1 MFKHASFDIF
11 YYERPYKQPLL
22 LKQGRFF
29 TREGFILKQSDDH
42 GVRYAEVAPFPEL
55 QSETLADCLKQLRI
69 LKEKQSIDPET
80 LFPAV
85 TWGLYQLKQRFDIPS
100 PKILLPINTLVSG
113 IPETKTFKE
122 TVAQRYNA
130 GYRCFKIK
138 VGLLPSGVELS
149 RLTQLLEQYS
159 DIVLRLDANK
169 SWHYHDFHCFSRAL
183 QSSRIEYFEEPFRE
197 PSEYA
202 KLTTQQWKQIALDES
217 LVHGKTNNAHLA
229 RARVL
234 KPMILGPQALKNHL
248 KQAQV
253 HQQTVVFS
261 ACFESA
267 WGLSILARKAL
278 QHAPET
284 PCGLDTNQA
293 FHSDIWEPKIEIQG
307 GKMPFNQDFFTAQSH
322 HQLKWNTTYIR
333 KID

>member
-1 MFKHASFDIF
+1 M
-11 YYERPYKQPLL
+11 
-22 LKQGRFF
+22 
-29 TREGFILKQSDDH
+29 REGLILRQESDQ
-42 GVRYAEVAPFPEL
+42 GVCYAEIAPFPGL
-55 QSETLADCLKQLRI
+55 QAETLEDCLDELRA
-69 LKEKQSIDPET
+69 LQTHHLSPEDT
-80 LFPAV
+80 SPSV
-85 TWGLYQLKQRFDIPS
+85 QWGLYQLTLEFPPLQHAV
-100 PKILLPINTLVSG
+100 LPLNTLISG
-113 IPETKTFKE
+113 TPDSQQFERR
-122 TVAQRYNA
+122 VAEAYEA
-130 GYRCFKIK
+130 GYRYFKVK
-138 VGLLPSGVELS
+138 VGLLSLTEEIARLYKLLS
-149 RLTQLLEQYS
+149 DYPDVILRPDANQSWCYS
-159 DIVLRLDANK
+159 DFVKVVETLK
-169 SWHYHDFHCFSRAL
+169 
-183 QSSRIEYFEEPFRE
+183 SSRIEYFEEPFRE

-217 LVHGKTNNAHLA
+217 LVHGKTNNVHLA

-234 KPMILGPQALKNHL
+234 KPMVLGPQALKTHL
-248 KQAQV
+248 KQAQA

-267 WGLSILARKAL
+267 WGLSVLARKAL

-307 GKMPFNQDFFTAQSH
+307 GKVPFDQDFFTAQSH

>member
-1 MFKHASFDIF
+1 MLKHVTFDIF
-11 YYERPYKQPLL
+11 FYERPYKQPLL

-29 TREGFILKQSDDH
+29 AREGLLLKRVSDQ
-42 GVRYAEVAPFPEL
+42 GVHYAEVAPFPGL
-55 QSETLADCLKQLRI
+55 QRETLADCLAQLKAI
-69 LKEKQSIDPET
+69 QEKRTPT
-80 LFPAV
+80 RLFPAV
-85 TWGLYQLKQRFDIPS
+85 EWGQYQLTQGFNQPLFNS
-100 PKILLPINTLVSG
+100 PLPINTLMSG
-113 IPETKTFKE
+113 IAETSAFKDAI
-122 TVAQRYNA
+122 AQRYDA

-138 VGLLPSGVELS
+138 VGLLPSSVEID
-149 RLTQLLEQYS
+149 RLTELLAQYP
-159 DIVLRLDANK
+159 DIQLRLDANQ
-169 SWHYHDFHCFSRAL
+169 SWRYEDFHHFSQIL

-217 LVHGKTNNAHLA
+217 LVHEEPHHAHLA

-234 KPMILGPQALKNHL
+234 KPMVLGPQAMHSHL
-248 KQAQV
+248 KQARK

-267 WGLSILARKAL
+267 WGLSILAREAM

-293 FHSDIWEPKIEIQG
+293 FDRDIWEPPLEIQG
-307 GKMPFNQDFFTAQSH
+307 GKMHFEQGFFTAQSH